1 MDLYASGTVSA
12 ACKHPEAWPVSVQP
26 SFDACMYV
34 KHVCVHVHG
43 NVLCEFYIDTN
54 CNHTLRLGAALNIAA
69 GSRMRNTLKQHRV
82 SNCRTP
88 RACQLSITLERP
100 ASRHFALANA
110 GSTAPTSTPSNLV
123 LQSLKAAQHDP
134 APHVALLLQA
144 VAFDVDSTFCED
156 ESIDELAAFLGV
168 GAQVA
173 ALTAQA
179 MGGSVDFKTALTQRL
194 AVMQPSRAAV
204 AKFLIEHPHR
214 ISPGIPELLTL
225 LRQQGKEVFLVS
237 GGFRQII
244 HPLAQHLDIPLDN
257 VFANNLLF
265 QEDGSYAG
273 FDTNEFTCRSGGK
286 PAALRHIQAGVRHH
300 LEHTGSCPPSLLTT
314 SLRQCLSACLAIE
327 TAPASCCHGDR
338 LTGPILAL
346 N

>member
-1 MDLYASGTVSA
+1 M
-12 ACKHPEAWPVSVQP
+12 
-26 SFDACMYV
+26 
-34 KHVCVHVHG
+34 
-43 NVLCEFYIDTN
+43 NV
-54 CNHTLRLGAALNIAA
+54 AA
-69 GSRMRNTLKQHRV
+69 GSRMRNTLIQHVRPRPRPLLPRPHARHSPLAEVRLQRV
-82 SNCRTP
+82 SLGAATPSCRTP
-88 RACQLSITLERP
+88 RACQSSTTLERP
-100 ASRHFALANA
+100 ASRQLALANA
-110 GSTAPTSTPSNLV
+110 GSTAPTSAPSNLV
-123 LQSLKAAQHDP
+123 LQSLKAA
-134 APHVALLLQA
+134 QA

-286 PAALRHIQAGVRHH
+286 PAALRHIQAGETR
-300 LEHTGSCPPSLLTT
+300 G
-314 SLRQCLSACLAIE
+314 LRQIVMVGDGATDLEARLEGA
-327 TAPASCCHGDR
+327 ASLFIGYGGVVMRPNIAAKADWYI
-338 LTGPILAL
+338 TSIQQFIDAL
-346 N
+346 EQA